1 MNASAVPPPLNVIIL
16 GPLRD
21 KLGCASAVVPF
32 PHDGSQDE
40 FWKALDEKFPV
51 DLPKN
56 LRLARNHEFLDATA
70 ALQPGDE
77 LALIPP
83 VSGG

>member
-1 MNASAVPPPLNVIIL
+1 MSSTSPAPLRVLIL

-21 KLGCASAVVPF
+21 QLGCASAAITF
-32 PHDGSQDE
+32 PPDGTQTA
-40 FWKALDEKFPV
+40 FWKALGEKFPV
-51 DLPKN
+51 ALPKH
-56 LRLARNHEFLDATA
+56 LRLARENEFLEADAP
-70 ALQPGDE
+70 LRPGDE

>member
-1 MNASAVPPPLNVIIL
+1 MSAESSSHLRVLIL

-21 KLGCASAVVPF
+21 RLGCASAVLTCPA
-32 PHDGSQDE
+32 DGTQAA
-40 FWKALDEKFPV
+40 FWKALREKFPV
-51 DLPKN
+51 ELPNN
-56 LRLARNHEFLDATA
+56 LRIARDNEFLDSDAT
-70 ALQPGDE
+70 LRPGDE

>member
-1 MNASAVPPPLNVIIL
+1 MSHDAPTPLRVLIL

-21 KLGCASAVVPF
+21 QLGCASALLAF
-32 PHDGSQDE
+32 PADGTQAS
-40 FWKALDEKFPV
+40 FWRALAEKFPIA
-51 DLPKN
+51 LPKQI
-56 LRLARNHEFLDATA
+56 RLARDNEFLDGTA
-70 ALQPGDE
+70 PLRPGDE

>member
-1 MNASAVPPPLNVIIL
+1 MSDSSPAPLRVLIL

-21 KLGCASAVVPF
+21 QLGCASATITF
-32 PHDGSQDE
+32 PADGAQAT
-40 FWKALDEKFPV
+40 FWQALGEKFPV
-51 DLPKN
+51 ALPKH
-56 LRLARNHEFLDATA
+56 LRLARDNEFLDPD
-70 ALQPGDE
+70 ALLRPGDE

>member
-1 MNASAVPPPLNVIIL
+1 MSATSPAPLRVLIL

-21 KLGCASAVVPF
+21 QLGCASATVTF
-32 PHDGSQDE
+32 PEDGTQAA
-40 FWKALDEKFPV
+40 FWKALGEKFPV
-51 DLPKN
+51 ALPKH
-56 LRLARNHEFLDATA
+56 LRLARDNEFLDAGA
-70 ALQPGDE
+70 PLRPGDE

>member
-1 MNASAVPPPLNVIIL
+1 MSTTSPAPLRVLIL

-21 KLGCASAVVPF
+21 QLGCASAAIACP
-32 PHDGSQDE
+32 PDGTQAA
-40 FWKALDEKFPV
+40 FWQALGEKFPV
-51 DLPKN
+51 ALPKQ
-56 LRLARNHEFLDATA
+56 LRLARENEFLDAQA
-70 ALQPGDE
+70 PLRPGDE

>member
-1 MNASAVPPPLNVIIL
+1 MSTPAPLRVLIL

-21 KLGCASAVVPF
+21 QLE
-32 PHDGSQDE
+32 DGTQAA
-40 FWKALDEKFPV
+40 FWKALGDRFPIA
-51 DLPKN
+51 LPKH
-56 LRLARNHEFLDATA
+56 LRLARENEFLPADAT
-70 ALQPGDE
+70 LNPGDE

>member
-1 MNASAVPPPLNVIIL
+1 MSHDAPTPLRVLIL

-21 KLGCASAVVPF
+21 QLGCASALIAF
-32 PHDGSQDE
+32 PADGTQAS
-40 FWKALDEKFPV
+40 FWKALGEKFPGA
-51 DLPKN
+51 LPKN
-56 LRLARNHEFLDATA
+56 LRLARADEFLEASA
-70 ALQPGDE
+70 PLHPGDE

>member
-1 MNASAVPPPLNVIIL
+1 MSTPAPLRVLIL

-21 KLGCASAVVPF
+21 QLGCASASIAF
-32 PHDGSQDE
+32 PEDGTQAA
-40 FWKALDEKFPV
+40 FWKALAGKFPV
-51 DLPKN
+51 LLPKH
-56 LRLARNHEFLDATA
+56 LRIARENEFLPAYAT
-70 ALQPGDE
+70 LRPGDE

>member
-1 MNASAVPPPLNVIIL
+1 MTNDSPAPLHVLVL

-21 KLGCASAVVPF
+21 QLGCESAVIAF
-32 PHDGSQDE
+32 PAEGGQAS
-40 FWKALDEKFPV
+40 FWKSLGEKFPGL
-51 DLPKN
+51 LPKS
-56 LRLARNHEFLDATA
+56 LRLARENEFLDATE
-70 ALQPGDE
+70 LLRPGDE

>member
-1 MNASAVPPPLNVIIL
+1 MSNDSPAPLRVLVL

-21 KLGCASAVVPF
+21 QLGCASATISYPA
-32 PHDGSQDE
+32 DGTQAS
-40 FWKALDEKFPV
+40 FWKALADKFPV
-51 DLPKN
+51 ALPKH
-56 LRLARNHEFLDATA
+56 LRLARDNEFLDAA
-70 ALQPGDE
+70 APLRPGDE

>member
-1 MNASAVPPPLNVIIL
+1 MSETSPAPLRVLIL

-21 KLGCASAVVPF
+21 QLGCASATISF
-32 PHDGSQDE
+32 PPDGRQDA
-40 FWKALDEKFPV
+40 FWKALGEKFPV
-51 DLPKN
+51 ALPKH
-56 LRLARNHEFLDATA
+56 LRLARDNEFLDSSTP
-70 ALQPGDE
+70 LRPGDE

>member
-1 MNASAVPPPLNVIIL
+1 MSTPAPLRVLIL

-21 KLGCASAVVPF
+21 QLGCASASIAF
-32 PHDGSQDE
+32 PEGGTQAA
-40 FWKALDEKFPV
+40 FWKALGEKFPV
-51 DLPKN
+51 VLPQH
-56 LRLARNHEFLDATA
+56 LRIARENEFLGADAP
-70 ALQPGDE
+70 LHPGDE

>member
-1 MNASAVPPPLNVIIL
+1 MSDDFPAPLHVLIL

-21 KLGCASAVVPF
+21 QLGCASAVIAF
-32 PHDGSQDE
+32 PVDGTQAS
-40 FWKALDEKFPV
+40 FWKTLGEKFPV
-51 DLPKN
+51 ALPKR
-56 LRLARNHEFLDATA
+56 LRLARDNEFLDATA
-70 ALQPGDE
+70 SLRPGDE

>member
-1 MNASAVPPPLNVIIL
+1 MSTTSPAPLRVLIL

-21 KLGCASAVVPF
+21 QLGCASASIAF
-32 PHDGSQDE
+32 PEDGTQTS
-40 FWKALDEKFPV
+40 FWKALGDKFPV
-51 DLPKN
+51 VLPKH
-56 LRLARNHEFLDATA
+56 LRLARENEFLAPDAV
-70 ALQPGDE
+70 LHPGDE

>member
-1 MNASAVPPPLNVIIL
+1 MSDNSPAPLRLLIL

-21 KLGCASAVVPF
+21 QLGCASAVIAF
-32 PHDGSQDE
+32 PTDGTQASL
-40 FWKALDEKFPV
+40 WKALNEKFPV
-51 DLPKN
+51 ALPKHV
-56 LRLARNHEFLDATA
+56 RIARDNEFLDATTS
-70 ALQPGDE
+70 LRPGDE

>member
-1 MNASAVPPPLNVIIL
+1 MSHDAPTPLRVLIL

-21 KLGCASAVVPF
+21 QLGCASALLAF
-32 PHDGSQDE
+32 PADGTQAS
-40 FWKALDEKFPV
+40 FWRALAEKFPIA
-51 DLPKN
+51 LPKQI
-56 LRLARNHEFLDATA
+56 RLARDNEFLDASA
-70 ALQPGDE
+70 PLHPGDE

>member
-1 MNASAVPPPLNVIIL
+1 MSTPAPLSVLIL

-21 KLGCASAVVPF
+21 QLGCASASIAF
-32 PHDGSQDE
+32 PEDGTQAS
-40 FWKALDEKFPV
+40 FWKALGEKFPV
-51 DLPKN
+51 ALPKH
-56 LRLARNHEFLDATA
+56 LRLARENEFLSADAP
-70 ALQPGDE
+70 LHPGDE

>member
-1 MNASAVPPPLNVIIL
+1 MTGESPAPLRVLIL

-21 KLGCASAVVPF
+21 QLGCASAVIAF
-32 PHDGSQDE
+32 PSNGTQAA
-40 FWKALDEKFPV
+40 FWESLRAKFPV
-51 DLPKN
+51 ALPKN
-56 LRLARNHEFLDATA
+56 LRLARDNEFLDDTA
-70 ALQPGDE
+70 RLRPGDE

>member
-1 MNASAVPPPLNVIIL
+1 MTSPAPLRVLIL

-21 KLGCASAVVPF
+21 QLAF
-32 PHDGSQDE
+32 PADGTQDG
-40 FWKALDEKFPV
+40 FWKALGDKFPV
-51 DLPKN
+51 ALPKH
-56 LRLARNHEFLDATA
+56 LRLARDNEFLDPATP
-70 ALQPGDE
+70 LRPGDE

>member
-1 MNASAVPPPLNVIIL
+1 MTDESPAPLRVLIL

-21 KLGCASAVVPF
+21 QLGCASATVAF
-32 PHDGSQDE
+32 PADGLQAT
-40 FWKALDEKFPV
+40 FWEVLGEKFPV
-51 DLPKN
+51 ALPKR
-56 LRLARNHEFLDATA
+56 LRLARDHEFLDAA
-70 ALQPGDE
+70 APLRPGDE